1 MKNNPTNPISERN
14 NKKRNKIMDESHFLI
29 CFSWNLAGVMF
40 PMQIFVQV
48 QVLGGCY
55 YLPFSLL
62 DFLFVLKLS
71 FPTVRRHQAFSQ
83 VAIEIS

>member
-1 MKNNPTNPISERN
+1 MKATSWYV
-14 NKKRNKIMDESHFLI
+14 FY
-29 CFSWNLAGVMF
+29 WNLVGLMF

-55 YLPFSLL
+55 YLPLSLF

>member
-1 MKNNPTNPISERN
+1 
-14 NKKRNKIMDESHFLI
+14 MDESYFLI
-29 CFSWNLAGVMF
+29 CFNWSLVGLMF

-48 QVLGGCY
+48 EVPGGRY
-55 YLPFSLL
+55 YLPLSLL

-71 FPTVRRHQAFSQ
+71 FPTVRHHQAFSQ